1 MILFN
6 MTILLKVS
14 FQNKGNQIKLK
25 DVIAYAYLFSV
36 WKIAVSIMWQISQ
49 SSVNLRQ
56 TMIYFLSKFVPEL
69 NHETA
74 VK

>member
-1 MILFN
+1 MFLDFKKWVKSIQTAGYN
-6 MTILLKVS
+6 GART
-14 FQNKGNQIKLK
+14 
-25 DVIAYAYLFSV
+25 VIAYAYLFSV

-49 SSVNLRQ
+49 SSVNLGQ